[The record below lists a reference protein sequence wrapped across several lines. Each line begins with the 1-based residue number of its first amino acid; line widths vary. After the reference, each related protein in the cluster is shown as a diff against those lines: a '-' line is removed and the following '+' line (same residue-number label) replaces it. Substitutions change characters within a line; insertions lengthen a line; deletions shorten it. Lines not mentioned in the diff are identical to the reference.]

1 MTRSLFHLRCILD
14 GLSCKRSPLI
24 LLCRVGQIELLHQL
38 GLTICVPNGVVAEIE
53 IDPDDPASCMLRECS
68 WLKQV
73 KVSVPDGIKAWDL
86 GCGESEVIAHALSTS
101 GFRPLLD
108 DAEGKACAL
117 AFGLK
122 PIGTG
127 GLLILAKRAGLLDS
141 VGKALND
148 MRAEGLWIS
157 NTVFHT
163 IVEMAGET
171 EDLQRLPDVDK

>member
-1 MTRSLFHLRCILD
+1 MIELVVNT
-14 GLSCKRSPLI
+14 SPLI
-24 LLCRVGQIELLHQL
+24 LLSRVGKIELLRQL
-38 GLTICVPNGVVAEIE
+38 GLTICVPKGVVAEIE
-53 IDPDDPASCMLRECS
+53 VDPDDSACRTLQECL
-68 WLKQV
+68 WIQQV

-86 GCGESEVIAHALSTS
+86 GCGESEVIAHALSTP
-101 GFRPLLD
+101 GFGPLLD

-141 VGKALND
+141 VSKVLND
-148 MRAEGLWIS
+148 MRTEGLWIS

-163 IVEMAGET
+163 IAEMAGET
-171 EDLQRLPDVDK
+171 KDLQRLPDVDK